1 MVGAGSVLKLGR
13 QGFEVRGG
21 GEGAGDMQR
30 AGGEDLPALGEGI
43 RGHGGREK
51 REVRRKE
58 RSDDAPCE
66 GERRGADRHERGARS
81 EATMH
86 HAKASEEELIVTKRD
101 ELQIL
106 HARVEDELWIQF
118 CRVIVTSLTRTR
130 QEGDTA
136 EDEP

>member
-1 MVGAGSVLKLGR
+1 
-13 QGFEVRGG
+13 
-21 GEGAGDMQR
+21 
-30 AGGEDLPALGEGI
+30 
-43 RGHGGREK
+43 
-51 REVRRKE
+51 
-58 RSDDAPCE
+58 
-66 GERRGADRHERGARS
+66 
-81 EATMH
+81 MH